1 MAATKYLE
9 IYNADNILIID
20 DTFQNLTLRG
30 SVYANGYIKCT
41 QKSDFDAK
49 KTQIYQYCQ
58 YTSDREWEAMISF
71 DVDSSKDEL
80 LAFTTSAKDEKI
92 KIFPLRLENRYVIYV
107 VVPFDSEYGKDEAA
121 FKKYLSHFV
130 YNIYG
135 KYDIIDKDTGSGLM
149 VYNADGKPVFDSDLK
164 YMRVK
169 EYFYKCTENLVD
181 AEQVF
186 EQTILDIGIDG
197 EVAPFSACQFWR
209 YSPQMLYNYRFYL
222 SFLKNNQIKCG
233 IALYGLTPNQGVGIT
248 GALQIVTSLMILQG
262 YYYY

>member
-30 SVYANGYIKCT
+30 SVYANGYTKCT
-41 QKSDFDAK
+41 QRSEFDAQ

-58 YTSDREWEAMISF
+58 YTSGKEWEAMITF
-71 DVDSSKDEL
+71 DVDSSKDEF
-80 LAFTTSAKDEKI
+80 LAFRTTATDEKI
-92 KIFPLRLENRYVIYV
+92 KIFPLRLENRYAIFVVI
-107 VVPFDSEYGKDEAA
+107 PFDSEYGKDEAT
-121 FKKYLSHFV
+121 FKKYLSYFT

-135 KYDIIDKDTGSGLM
+135 KYDIIDKDTGSGLV
-149 VYNADGKPVFDSDLK
+149 VYNADGKPVFDSELK

-186 EQTILDIGIDG
+186 EKTILDLGMDG
-197 EVAPFSACQFWR
+197 EIAPFSACQFWR

-222 SFLKNNQIKCG
+222 SFLSNQQVKCG
-233 IALYGLTPNQGVGIT
+233 IALYGLTPNQGVGVT
-248 GALQIVTSLMILQG
+248 GALEIVSSFMVLQG